1 MEKVL
6 HYYQF
11 SIELLSNLLK
21 NAKNS
26 SIIIINNSKVK
37 TATTTKYKNKKG
49 NKIRYMKKTIS
60 FQHVPSF
67 QKAFRRLQQK
77 PQTFNKH
84 SFHKR
89 F

>member
-60 FQHVPSF
+60 FKNSNSNKM
-67 QKAFRRLQQK
+67 QKL
-77 PQTFNKH
+77 
-84 SFHKR
+84 KR
-89 F
+89 K

>member
-26 SIIIINNSKVK
+26 SIIIINNSTVK

-49 NKIRYMKKTIS
+49 NKIRYMKKTTS
-60 FQHVPSF
+60 FKNSNNNKI
-67 QKAFRRLQQK
+67 QKL
-77 PQTFNKH
+77 
-84 SFHKR
+84 KR
-89 F
+89 K